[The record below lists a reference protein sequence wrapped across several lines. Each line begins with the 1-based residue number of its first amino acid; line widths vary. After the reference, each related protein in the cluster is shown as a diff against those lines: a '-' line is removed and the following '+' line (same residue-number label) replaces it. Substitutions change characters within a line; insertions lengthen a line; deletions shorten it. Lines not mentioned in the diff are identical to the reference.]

1 MITHQL
7 KGSEKHRPNTQQ
19 RLLILGMS
27 CYRNCKYRLWDEMMA
42 FNIFQFRVAAVQTAE
57 QESGVGISAQ
67 GKSEAMISKPWL
79 LQVGK
84 RTDVSFMPGKK
95 HINLCWGSCK
105 LLSLLA
111 MQLLYP
117 SLWKSPLSAPLLVC
131 TESRKSCPH
140 RTEVTDRNTKLC
152 FVFWEFLFRLRQEEP
167 RLAWNSVCS
176 WGWPRTPDALLQSL
190 KS

>member
-7 KGSEKHRPNTQQ
+7 QASEKHRSNTQQ

-27 CYRNCKYRLWDEMMA
+27 CYRNYKYRSWEEMMA
-42 FNIFQFRVAAVQTAE
+42 FNIFQFRVAAVQTVLSRSLGLALVLRE
-57 QESGVGISAQ
+57 
-67 GKSEAMISKPWL
+67 SEAMISKPWL
-79 LQVGK
+79 LQMGK
-84 RTDVSFMPGKK
+84 RTVVSFMYGKK

-105 LLSLLA
+105 LLSPLA
-111 MQLLYP
+111 VQFLNP
-117 SLWKSPLSAPLLVC
+117 SLWKSPLSIPLLVC

-140 RTEVTDRNTKLC
+140 RTEVTDRNIKLC
-152 FVFWEFLFRLRQEEP
+152 FVFWEFLFCLRQTEP

-176 WGWPRTPDALLQSL
+176 WGWPRTPDPLLQSL